1 MDCSSPDRP
10 HRHAPEPAM
19 TLRGYLSKHP
29 LGFNSGFTLV
39 ELMVTVALVA
49 IILGLSATYINSS
62 QYTLRAAAYN
72 LRSALQ
78 KTRLEAIKRNRA
90 VYLDFD
96 FNDDGAID
104 SAFTMWVDL
113 NGNHN
118 YEGTTELLESIQGMS
133 GIAIGS
139 VPTAAGG
146 PGVNDTP
153 SGSGTIPGDGV
164 SLSGDRARFNPDG
177 TATTGTVYLRS
188 ASDPNA
194 GTYAIVLDSVGRS
207 RISYFQP
214 GGSWKPR

>member
-1 MDCSSPDRP
+1 M
-10 HRHAPEPAM
+10 M
-19 TLRGYLSKHP
+19 TLKGLLSKKN
-29 LGFNSGFTLV
+29 LGFESGFSLV

-49 IILGLSATYINSS
+49 VIMGLSATYLNSS

-78 KTRLEAIKRNRA
+78 KTRLEAIKKNRA

-118 YEGTTELLESIQGMS
+118 YDGTTELLEIIGGMN
-133 GIAIGS
+133 GVTFGS
-139 VPTAAGG
+139 VPASQGG
-146 PGVNDTP
+146 PGANDTP

-177 TATTGTVYLRS
+177 TTTAGAIYLRS

-214 GGSWKPR
+214 GGPVGSWKPR